1 VVWSLIGNTPKAT
14 MGAANTVAGLRA
26 ATARLVAALYRE
38 VGEALLDAA
47 NNSSNVSLSARQN
60 LRQIVNGGAFV
71 GRS

>member
-1 VVWSLIGNTPKAT
+1 